1 MKFKILLIGLVLFL
15 GGCIFPFNRPAV
27 GPEGT
32 IALFVNQE
40 GKYDFFAQS
49 GTLALVRDGRI
60 SLLENAT
67 IETGGGSI
75 AWSPEGDELIYLEM
89 EPSELGL
96 PETWKLQ
103 LVKPQTS
110 SEKVT
115 LLTSPEPILNPAFT
129 PEGDITYLR
138 GSEEEEIIHLFV
150 YDRAKDAHLP
160 MLEDVLSYRYSS
172 SKATLA
178 VIRTKGKE
186 DLQLATVSTYNPD
199 NEEIT
204 ELAKFYL
211 SKEMQET
218 FLMLPAFFLW
228 DIDTSGKWI
237 ALTLYDRILIEPEVT
252 GGEPSLYLINT
263 EEETGEQIAAIGAM
277 PVFSPDGNFLVYIGS
292 AKEEKDQQITC
303 IYNLQTGQQEQI
315 EGSLGTSG
323 LFWIDKQSL
332 GIIFE
337 TDEGYRIAKY
347 LLDTDQWE
355 PLFP

>member
-1 MKFKILLIGLVLFL
+1 MKLKILLIGLVLFL
-15 GGCIFPFNRPAV
+15 GGCVFPFNRPAV

-32 IALFVNQE
+32 IAFFVNEE
-40 GKYDFFAQS
+40 GQYDFFAQS
-49 GTLALVRDGRI
+49 GTLALLQDGKI
-60 SLLENAT
+60 FLLENTA
-67 IETGGGSI
+67 IETEGGSI

-129 PEGDITYLR
+129 PEGDITYLQ

-150 YDRAKDAHLP
+150 YDRAKDAHSP
-160 MLEDVLSYRYSS
+160 MLEDVLSYRPFSPTG
-172 SKATLA
+172 TLA
-178 VIRTKGKE
+178 IIQTEGKE

-211 SKEMQET
+211 SKEMQEA
-218 FLMLPAFFLW
+218 FLMLPAPFLW
-228 DIDTSGKWI
+228 DVDIAGKWL
-237 ALTLYDRILIEPEVT
+237 ALTLYDRVLIEPEVT

-263 EEETGEQIAAIGAM
+263 EEETGEQIAAIGAL
-277 PVFSPDGNFLVYIGS
+277 PAFSPDGNMLAYIGS

-303 IYNLQTGQQEQI
+303 IYNLQTGEQEQI

-337 TDEGYRIAKY
+337 TDEGYRINKY
-347 LLDTDQWE
+347 LLATDQWE